1 MSDAAEK
8 RFLSRKDVSQIFE
21 VSPHT
26 VTRWAKAGKLPCVLS
41 PTGRRRYLRSE
52 VLRLLEGAG
61 AGAAAGDRSGSPAT
75 LPNGSPERHSEK

>member
-41 PTGRRRYLRSE
+41 PTGRRRYLRSD
-52 VLRLLEGAG
+52 VMRLLD
-61 AGAAAGDRSGSPAT
+61 GAAEGVAGSTPEA
-75 LPNGSPERHSEK
+75 LPNGLPERPRKE

>member
-41 PTGRRRYLRSE
+41 PTGRRRYLRID
-52 VLRLLEGAG
+52 VMRLLEGVTGGG
-61 AGAAAGDRSGSPAT
+61 ANSTPEA
-75 LPNGSPERHSEK
+75 LPNGLPEQPRKKSAT

>member
-41 PTGRRRYLRSE
+41 PTGRRRYLRID
-52 VLRLLEGAG
+52 VMRLLEGAVEG
-61 AGAAAGDRSGSPAT
+61 VAGSIPET
-75 LPNGSPERHSEK
+75 FPNGLPERPRKE

>member
-41 PTGRRRYLRSE
+41 PTGRRRYLRND
-52 VLRLLEGAG
+52 VMGLLEGAVEG
-61 AGAAAGDRSGSPAT
+61 VAGSTPETPS
-75 LPNGSPERHSEK
+75 NGLPERPRKE